1 MSYVLSYLYP
11 MGGSLMIRRLLFSF
25 LGSWIAFSTATA
37 VAQNP
42 SFHALA
48 FYSRNVEPDHLAFA
62 EQALQFFADTA
73 KRDGIDFEST
83 TRWDDLDASTLKQ
96 YQVIV
101 WLNDFPHT

>member
-1 MSYVLSYLYP
+1 MSAYLLP
-11 MGGSLMIRRLLFSF
+11 MIRRLLLAFVVV
-25 LGSWIAFSTATA
+25 WIAFSSATA
-37 VAQNP
+37 LAQRP
-42 SFHALA
+42 SFHVLA

-62 EQALQFFADTA
+62 EQALRFLADTA